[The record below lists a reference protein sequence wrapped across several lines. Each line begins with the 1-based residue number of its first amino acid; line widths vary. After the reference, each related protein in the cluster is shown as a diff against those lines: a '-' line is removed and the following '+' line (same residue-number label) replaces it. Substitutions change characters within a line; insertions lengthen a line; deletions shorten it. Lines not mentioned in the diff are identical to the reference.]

1 MPASSSARK
10 ADLLRSL
17 HADGGMLLLPNVWDP
32 IGARVLEANGYRA
45 VATTSAGIAMSLG
58 YEDGQRV
65 RRATVLEVLGRI
77 ASSVDVPVTADIERG
92 FGESL
97 EELQDTIA
105 QVIAAGAVGI
115 NLEDGL
121 ADKAGLRPVDE
132 QCARI
137 AAVRDAGAQ
146 AGVPL
151 VINARTDSYL
161 LRETRNADERL
172 EESATRAAAYTE
184 AGADCIYP
192 IGPGDAATVRA
203 LRGRI
208 RGPLN
213 ILGGPDAA
221 PLSDLRAIGV
231 QRVSFGSYLFR
242 AALGSF
248 TSSVRELRDK
258 GSYDVLRETV
268 PAAALLK
275 QWLRPGPE

>member
-1 MPASSSARK
+1 MDASSEARK

-32 IGARVLEANGYRA
+32 IGARVLEATGYRA
-45 VATTSAGIAMSLG
+45 VATTSAGVAMSLG

-65 RRATVLEVLGRI
+65 RRETVLELLARI
-77 ASSVDVPVTADIERG
+77 AGSVDVPVTADIERG
-92 FGESL
+92 FGESVD
-97 EELQDTIA
+97 ELQDTIA
-105 QVIAAGAVGI
+105 QVIAAGVVGI

-137 AAVRDAGAQ
+137 AAVRDAAAR

-151 VINARTDSYL
+151 VINARTDSYVSE
-161 LRETRNADERL
+161 RTRNAEERL

-203 LRGRI
+203 LRARI
-208 RGPLN
+208 RGPMN
-213 ILGGPDAA
+213 ILAGPDAA
-221 PLSDLRAIGV
+221 TLAELRAIGV

-242 AALGSF
+242 ASLGTF
-248 TSSVRELRDK
+248 ATSVRELRDK
-258 GSYDVLRETV
+258 GTYDALRGSV
-268 PAAALLK
+268 PGAAMLK
-275 QWLRPGPE
+275 HWLRPGPE